1 MRIRATSENDL
12 MLLKRVRLAALL
24 DTPTAFGVSYK
35 TAADYD
41 CDQWK
46 QRASSTGTELWLAFE
61 EGGPVG
67 MVGAAVSESERFT
80 LIGMWVEPAA
90 RGSGIAKELVD
101 IVKDRS
107 TERGFDG
114 VFLDVSPENVR
125 ASSERDRKSV
135 VEGKSV
141 SVRVDRGDRRLIKK
155 KRTGRIKQRTS

>member
-1 MRIRATSENDL
+1 MRIRATSENDW

-46 QRASSTGTELWLAFE
+46 QRASSTGTEFWLAFE
-61 EGGPVG
+61 EGRPVG
-67 MVGAAVSESERFT
+67 MVGAAVSESERFN

-101 IVKDRS
+101 IVKTRS

-125 ASSERDRKSV
+125 ASSFY
-135 VEGKSV
+135 
-141 SVRVDRGDRRLIKK
+141 L
-155 KRTGRIKQRTS
+155 KQGFVFLDEWEPLESHPHITVQTMVWTRQ